1 MRYCKRCVLPDTK
14 PGVVFDDEGL
24 CSACR
29 SVERKHTIDWDAR
42 AARFAAFCDEIRGSN
57 GNGYECIVPV
67 SGGKDSCYQAYM
79 MSQVYGLRTLAVVIV
94 PHLQTIEGIDNLN
107 EMVDKLGVDLI
118 KVAVRPSTLQ
128 KIRRIALLK
137 IGNPNYAEH
146 RVVFSAVAR
155 TAAFY
160 GAPLVVWGEDIGVEF
175 GGNVSGTSED
185 DGSAEELINN
195 DLFREVGFDELLD
208 GAVDD
213 SELFFYMHPEVEE
226 LRRKNIRSIY
236 LGYYHWWDGF
246 KHYQI
251 AREFGF
257 TPRRAGPLSG
267 NVLAYDNID
276 EKLCEIHIWFKFLK
290 FGFWRP
296 HDQCCYKIW
305 NGYMS
310 REEAVENVN
319 AIQYEFPG
327 EYLAEFLEY
336 HQLTETEFWESAER
350 WRNHDI
356 WHRVDGQWRLRHE
369 LS

>member
-14 PGVVFDDEGL
+14 PGIVFDNEGI

-29 SVERKHTIDWDAR
+29 SVERKHTIDWESR
-42 AARFAAFCDEIRGSN
+42 AKRLSQLCDEIRGSN

-67 SGGKDSCYQAYM
+67 SGGKDSCYQAFM
-79 MSQVYGLRTLAVVIV
+79 MSRVYKLRTLGVVIV
-94 PHLQTIEGIDNLN
+94 PHLQTIEGIENLN
-107 EMVDKLGVDLI
+107 AMVEGLGIDLI
-118 KVAVRPSTLQ
+118 KIAVRPSTLQ
-128 KIRRIALLK
+128 KIRRLALLN

-155 TAAFY
+155 AASFY

-175 GGNVSGTSED
+175 GGNVASSSAE

-195 DLFREVGFDELLD
+195 DLFREVGFDELID
-208 GAVDD
+208 GAVKEN
-213 SELFFYMHPEVEE
+213 ELFFYVHPEVEE
-226 LRRKNIRSIY
+226 LRRKRIRSIY
-236 LGYYHWWDGF
+236 LGFYHWWDGY

-251 AREFGF
+251 AKEFGF
-257 TPRRAGPLSG
+257 SGRRLGPLSG

-310 REEAVENVN
+310 REEAVDRIREV
-319 AIQYEFPG
+319 QYEFPG
-327 EYLAEFLEY
+327 EYLNEFLEY
-336 HQLTETEFWESAER
+336 HQLTESAFWTSAER
-350 WRNHDI
+350 WRNQDI
-356 WHRVDGQWRLRHE
+356 WHKNGNTWRLKVD
-369 LS
+369 LY